1 MADDVAEVAANAAA
15 AGGGVDT
22 SWASSEE
29 HGQDA
34 NEDET
39 EVESAAYEVAS
50 AAEDR
55 NDKRKQ
61 EC

>member
-1 MADDVAEVAANAAA
+1 MAGDVAEVAANAAA
-15 AGGGVDT
+15 AGGGGVDT

-39 EVESAAYEVAS
+39 EVESAA
-50 AAEDR
+50 
-55 NDKRKQ
+55 
-61 EC
+61 